1 MNVTVN
7 NKPVETGASTLKE
20 LALQLELPEKGVA
33 VAVSNKQRMGKF
45 RYNRRSQHHRH
56 QGFLRRLTGYVPVH
70 FTLYALYRICRWDT
84 HGSGRR
90 MQMGPAA
97 HEGRP

>member
-33 VAVSNKQRMGKF
+33 VAVSNKM
-45 RYNRRSQHHRH
+45 
-56 QGFLRRLTGYVPVH
+56 VP
-70 FTLYALYRICRWDT
+70 RNEWDNFAIT
-84 HGSGRR
+84 
-90 MQMGPAA
+90 
-97 HEGRP
+97 EGVSIIVIRASCGG

>member
-33 VAVSNKQRMGKF
+33 VAVSNKMVP
-45 RYNRRSQHHRH
+45 RSEWENFAITDGASIIVIRASC
-56 QGFLRRLTGYVPVH
+56 GG
-70 FTLYALYRICRWDT
+70 
-84 HGSGRR
+84 
-90 MQMGPAA
+90 
-97 HEGRP
+97 

>member
-33 VAVSNKQRMGKF
+33 VAVSNKMVP
-45 RYNRRSQHHRH
+45 RSEWENFAITDGVSIIVIRASC
-56 QGFLRRLTGYVPVH
+56 GG
-70 FTLYALYRICRWDT
+70 
-84 HGSGRR
+84 
-90 MQMGPAA
+90 
-97 HEGRP
+97 

>member
-33 VAVSNKQRMGKF
+33 VAVSNKMVP
-45 RYNRRSQHHRH
+45 RSE
-56 QGFLRRLTGYVPVH
+56 
-70 FTLYALYRICRWDT
+70 WDNFAIT
-84 HGSGRR
+84 
-90 MQMGPAA
+90 
-97 HEGRP
+97 EGDSIIVIRASCGG

>member
-33 VAVSNKQRMGKF
+33 VAVSNKMVP
-45 RYNRRSQHHRH
+45 RSE
-56 QGFLRRLTGYVPVH
+56 
-70 FTLYALYRICRWDT
+70 WDNFAIT
-84 HGSGRR
+84 KGVSIIVIRASCG
-90 MQMGPAA
+90 G
-97 HEGRP
+97 

>member
-33 VAVSNKQRMGKF
+33 VTVSNKMVP
-45 RYNRRSQHHRH
+45 RSEWEN
-56 QGFLRRLTGYVPVH
+56 FAIT
-70 FTLYALYRICRWDT
+70 
-84 HGSGRR
+84 
-90 MQMGPAA
+90 
-97 HEGRP
+97 EGVSIIVIRASCGG

>member
-33 VAVSNKQRMGKF
+33 VAVSNKMVP
-45 RYNRRSQHHRH
+45 RSEWEY
-56 QGFLRRLTGYVPVH
+56 FAIT
-70 FTLYALYRICRWDT
+70 
-84 HGSGRR
+84 
-90 MQMGPAA
+90 
-97 HEGRP
+97 EGVSIIVIRASCGG

>member
-33 VAVSNKQRMGKF
+33 VAVSNKMVP
-45 RYNRRSQHHRH
+45 RSE
-56 QGFLRRLTGYVPVH
+56 
-70 FTLYALYRICRWDT
+70 WDNFAIT
-84 HGSGRR
+84 
-90 MQMGPAA
+90 
-97 HEGRP
+97 EGVSIIVIRASCGG

>member
-33 VAVSNKQRMGKF
+33 VAVSNKMVP
-45 RYNRRSQHHRH
+45 RSEWNN
-56 QGFLRRLTGYVPVH
+56 FAIT
-70 FTLYALYRICRWDT
+70 
-84 HGSGRR
+84 
-90 MQMGPAA
+90 
-97 HEGRP
+97 EGVSIIVIRASCGG